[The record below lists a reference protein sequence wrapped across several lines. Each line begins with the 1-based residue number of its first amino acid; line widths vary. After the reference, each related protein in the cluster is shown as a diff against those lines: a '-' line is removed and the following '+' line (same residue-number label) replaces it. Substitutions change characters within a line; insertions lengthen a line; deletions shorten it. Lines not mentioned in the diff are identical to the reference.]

1 MNRVDIGADRQMG
14 GKCGIHQKLV
24 NRMGAVD
31 GIERF
36 GGMMMNYKVGDEV
49 LVKAVIN
56 DICVGEVLPYE
67 VKAADNPGCGSSVRV
82 IYVREEDVL
91 PAPDMTAEE
100 SWEIAKKLFA
110 DYSNAE
116 LDDIFG
122 KGWSFPQLMEMTP
135 HEAKSKIKAWEAEK
149 EIKVGDEVALK
160 DNPYKDDSKFFVTKL
175 DKKENRISGVSGF
188 DGGVFWGRNI
198 MKYQKTGRHIDI
210 DGILKQIG
218 GNE

>member
-1 MNRVDIGADRQMG
+1 M
-14 GKCGIHQKLV
+14 K
-24 NRMGAVD
+24 
-31 GIERF
+31 
-36 GGMMMNYKVGDEV
+36 YKVGDEV

-56 DICVGEVLPYE
+56 DICVGDVHPYE
-67 VKAADNPGCGSSVRV
+67 IKAVDNPMCGRSARV

-91 PAPDMTAEE
+91 PVPDMTAEE
-100 SWEIAKKLFA
+100 AWEIAKNLF
-110 DYSNAE
+110 DNYSNAE

-122 KGWSFPQLMEMTP
+122 KGWSFSKLMELTP
-135 HEAKSKIKAWEAEK
+135 HEAKARIEAWEAGK

>member
-1 MNRVDIGADRQMG
+1 
-14 GKCGIHQKLV
+14 
-24 NRMGAVD
+24 
-31 GIERF
+31 
-36 GGMMMNYKVGDEV
+36 MNYKVGDEV
-49 LVKAVIN
+49 LVKARM
-56 DICVGEVLPYE
+56 
-67 VKAADNPGCGSSVRV
+67 AGCTSSERCMLKVDRTELFV
-82 IYVREEDVL
+82 NEEDVI
-91 PAPDMTAEE
+91 PIPGMTAEE

-122 KGWSFPQLMEMTP
+122 KGWSFPKLMELTP
-135 HEAKSKIKAWEAEK
+135 QQAKAKIEAWEAEK

-218 GNE
+218 GDE